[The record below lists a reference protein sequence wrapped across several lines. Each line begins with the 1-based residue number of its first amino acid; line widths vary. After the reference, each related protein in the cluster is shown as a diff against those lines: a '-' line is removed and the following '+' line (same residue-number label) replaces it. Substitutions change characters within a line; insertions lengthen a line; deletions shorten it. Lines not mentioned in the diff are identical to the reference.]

1 MNDKLLKLYIRF
13 RHDDRGVTLVEYGCA
28 IALAVSLGTL
38 ALATLG
44 TEIGGAMTVAGDLMP
59 GKTKCR
65 QVPSRQPA
73 VPAPARIPRC
83 MAGR

>member
-38 ALATLG
+38 ALASLG
-44 TEIGGAMTVAGDLMP
+44 TDIGDAMTAAGDLMA
-59 GKTKCR
+59 GKTKC
-65 QVPSRQPA
+65 
-73 VPAPARIPRC
+73 C
-83 MAGR
+83 D

>member
-1 MNDKLLKLYIRF
+1 MRDALLTEWVRF
-13 RHDDRGVTLVEYGCA
+13 RNDDRGVTLVEYGCA

-65 QVPSRQPA
+65 QAPSRQPA
-73 VPAPARIPRC
+73 VPAPARKPRC